1 MHHEN
6 DDDYDNDG
14 IPNHYDLDSDGDGCF
29 DVLEAG
35 FSDPDGDGILCTS
48 PVIVNNIGQVI
59 GCASLACNS
68 IDDEDYNLVGD
79 AEKWTDDGD
88 NEVYRLTPDQ
98 GNKSG
103 SVWSKEKINLSEDFK
118 VEGKLSLGSNVSSG
132 ADGIAFVIQPLASD
146 LGSSG
151 GGLGYEGISP
161 SVAVEF
167 DTWNNGNS
175 GTADDHAAVIFN
187 GVPYGPHTNLHIFSP

>member
-1 MHHEN
+1 MTTTTITTESLTTTTSTRTET
-6 DDDYDNDG
+6 G
-14 IPNHYDLDSDGDGCF
+14 VSTC
-29 DVLEAG
+29 LEAG

-88 NEVYRLTPDQ
+88 NEVYRLTPEQ
-98 GNKSG
+98 GTTQSG

-118 VEGKLSLGSNVSSG
+118 VEGKLNLGSNASWG

-146 LGSSG
+146 LGGEGG
-151 GGLGYEGISP
+151 GGLGYAGISP

-167 DTWNNGNS
+167 DTWNNGNLWYS
-175 GTADDHAAVIFN
+175 
-187 GVPYGPHTNLHIFSP
+187 S